1 MSAQAEVAR
10 VLTAPA
16 VGLPDSSERIAH
28 DSSGELISAQKLS
41 DQESFPHLAASG
53 AGYLAVRYGLGVL
66 VSLGNMLVLTWWIG
80 PHAYGLFVTA
90 IGLVAFLA
98 SLGRA
103 GVDTYLVRR
112 EAEPDARIYDIAGT
126 LILTVS
132 VGLVL
137 AGAGLAP
144 LLVRWYGSREFVAPY
159 LVLLCNLPIVGL
171 TGVPT
176 AKLERELNFRT
187 VAGIELAGQTVGLV
201 LSLGL
206 AWSGMGVWAPV
217 AGQAAWQ
224 IFLLIAAYS
233 AARLL
238 PRLRFEW
245 GEARE
250 MLSFGIGVT
259 ASMRAWQ
266 LRTLVNPLL
275 VGRFAGAE
283 GVAFVGLAIRIA
295 EALGSVRLAA
305 GRLAVAA
312 LARLQNQREEFR
324 NALQRA
330 LLLQVMTL
338 GPLLCLFALLGP
350 LVVRHV
356 IGMRWMPSLAVYP
369 FIAAGVLVNSIYNLQ
384 ASALFVIG
392 RQWLVMRSYL
402 AHVTL
407 LGAGTLWLLPRFGI
421 AGYGWAELL
430 ACVAY
435 FIIQAGLAGTA
446 AIAYRKLVPW
456 LAIFLALVFVP
467 MVNRGWAAALWV
479 ALLGAAAAWGWKR
492 ASFAGSVRQ
501 ACEHASA
508 GRLRH
513 LLTFAAKTRRRG
525 WPYVQAVATY
535 SLQSRV
541 YRSRQRLHRVRE
553 IAGNWW
559 RSTASRRPSASGR
572 RQPGA
577 DRLGPVFH
585 FSAAD
590 IPRIILSI
598 PAELRRKIVAD
609 ADAVLEHRFAFRGWE
624 QRFPGTVDWD
634 ACPNGNTSWR
644 WDLNRHSFFLT
655 LATSYYYTRD
665 ASYLRKLVEL
675 WADWIERNPAGRGEA
690 WKHPFEVAARLQNW
704 IWAYFLLLYSG
715 RVTEVALEKF
725 ATALREHGTYLNFNL
740 EYHWPNNHL
749 LLEAKALYEYA
760 LLFPQF
766 SETKKHVVRA
776 RRVLQREVM
785 RQVLADGAHSELCS
799 MYHRILASELNE
811 LVLLCQRNRAPLAP
825 EVEQR
830 VERLVEFSRALL
842 REDGSVPLLGDSAM
856 EDVQIRFDLARQD
869 YSDLNYWLRQP
880 QRDATQDRGS
890 GRAPELRIFPEA
902 GYAFM
907 RGGEGNGR
915 FHLTFDFGRF
925 SRCAAANHAH
935 CDALSFEL
943 YAGGRALL
951 IDPGAY
957 LPWGDGG
964 QWARYFRSTSAHN
977 TLVVDGKEQSE
988 LCVYADVQQEA
999 RTQLL
1004 GYSAAGDAASVS
1016 ADCTPYWAVDE
1027 GICHR
1032 REICCDAD
1040 GTLHIRD
1047 QVAGSG
1053 RHHLEWSFH
1062 LAPSVELE
1070 ETGAGTLVGNLKDEE
1085 AEVFTLKVL
1094 APHRPDLTLAC
1105 GGTDPLRG
1113 WVAQHSSEVVPAY
1126 TAVYAMDAVLPLEIE
1141 FRVELTGEER
1151 IENTATVLEE
1161 LAATAG
1167 CEFTPLP
1174 A

>member
-1 MSAQAEVAR
+1 MSAPAEVAC
-10 VLTAPA
+10 VLTAPT
-16 VGLPDSSERIAH
+16 VGLPDSPQWVARNSRGDRVSVE
-28 DSSGELISAQKLS
+28 KLS
-41 DQESFPHLAASG
+41 AQESFSHLAASG

-112 EAEPDARIYDIAGT
+112 EAAPDARIYDIAGT
-126 LILTVS
+126 LILMVS

-144 LLVRWYGSREFVAPY
+144 LLMRWYGSREFVAPY

-201 LSLGL
+201 FSLAL

-224 IFLLIAAYS
+224 VFLLIAAYS

-238 PRLRFEW
+238 PRLRFGW
-245 GEARE
+245 TEARE

-312 LARLQNQREEFR
+312 LARLRDQREEFR
-324 NALQRA
+324 SALQRA

-356 IGMRWMPSLAVYP
+356 IGIRWMPSLAVYP

-402 AHVTL
+402 AHVVL

-435 FIIQAGLAGTA
+435 FMIQAGLARTA

-479 ALLGAAAAWGWKR
+479 PLLGSAAVWGWKQ
-492 ASFAGSVRQ
+492 APFAGSLRR
-501 ACEHASA
+501 ACERASSR
-508 GRLRH
+508 RLHH
-513 LLTFAAKTRRRG
+513 LLTFAAKTRQRG
-525 WPYVQAVATY
+525 WPYVHAVATY
-535 SLQSRV
+535 SLRSRV
-541 YRSRQRLHRVRE
+541 YRSQLRLRHVRTVVR
-553 IAGNWW
+553 NWW
-559 RSTASRRPSASGR
+559 RSTASRHPSLSRTRYQG
-572 RQPGA
+572 
-577 DRLGPVFH
+577 DRLTPVFH
-585 FSAAD
+585 FSGVD

-598 PAELRRKIVAD
+598 PGSLRRKAVAE
-609 ADAVLEHRFAFRGWE
+609 ADAVMEHRFTFRGWE
-624 QRFPGTVDWD
+624 QRFPALVDWD
-634 ACPNGNTSWR
+634 ACPNGNASWR
-644 WDLNRHSFFLT
+644 WDLNRHPFFLT

-665 ASYLRKLVEL
+665 ATYLRKLVEL
-675 WADWIERNPAGRGEA
+675 WADWIERNPPGRGEA

-704 IWAYFLLLYSG
+704 IWAYFLLLCSDQ
-715 RVTEVALEKF
+715 VTDASLEKF
-725 ATALREHGTYLNFNL
+725 ATALREHGTFLNFNL

-766 SETKKHVVRA
+766 SETTSYRVRA
-776 RRVLQREVM
+776 RRVLEREVM
-785 RQVLADGAHSELCS
+785 RQVLVDGAHSELCS
-799 MYHRILASELNE
+799 MYHRILASELGE
-811 LVLLCQRNRAPLAP
+811 LALLCQRNRAPLAP
-825 EVEQR
+825 AVEQR
-830 VERLVEFSRALL
+830 VGSLMEFSRALL
-842 REDGSVPLLGDSAM
+842 REDGSMPLLGDSAM

-869 YSDLNYWLRQP
+869 YSHLNYWLRQP
-880 QRDATQDRGS
+880 EPPATRAEGS
-890 GRAPELRIFPEA
+890 GRAPELQIFPEA
-902 GYAFM
+902 GYAFV
-907 RGGEGNGR
+907 RGGEGQER

-943 YAGGRALL
+943 YARGRPLL

-957 LPWGDGG
+957 LPWGDGER
-964 QWARYFRSTSAHN
+964 WARYFRSTSAHN

-1004 GYSAAGDAASVS
+1004 GYSVAGEAASVS
-1016 ADCTPYWAVDE
+1016 AECTPYWAAVE
-1027 GICHR
+1027 GISHR
-1032 REICCDAD
+1032 REICCDAA

-1047 QVAGSG
+1047 QVRGSG
-1053 RHHLEWSFH
+1053 RHHLAWSFH
-1062 LAPSVELE
+1062 FAPSIEVDEAD
-1070 ETGAGTLVGNLKDEE
+1070 AGILVGKLKNEE
-1085 AEVFTLKVL
+1085 AGFFILKVL
-1094 APHRPDLTLAC
+1094 ASHQPDLALAY
-1105 GGTDPLRG
+1105 GETDSLRG
-1113 WVAQHSSEVVPAY
+1113 WAALHSSEVVPAY
-1126 TAVYAMDAVLPLEIE
+1126 TAVYAMDAVLPFEIE
-1141 FRVELTGEER
+1141 FHVELTGDER
-1151 IENTATVLEE
+1151 REDTVTVLEE
-1161 LAATAG
+1161 LPVTPV
-1167 CEFTPLP
+1167 CESTPSP